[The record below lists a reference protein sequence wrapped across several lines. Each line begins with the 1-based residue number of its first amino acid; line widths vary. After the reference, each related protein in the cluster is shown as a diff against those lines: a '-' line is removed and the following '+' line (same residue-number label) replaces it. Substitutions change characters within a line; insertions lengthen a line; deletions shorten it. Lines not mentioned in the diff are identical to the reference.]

1 MDHNNILPVVLA
13 GGKSKRFGE
22 DKSQVKLGRKILID
36 YILSEL
42 IDEFNEILIV
52 ANDPIKHLPSNKI
65 KKIKDF
71 KKDLGPL
78 GGIFTA
84 MKWAKDN
91 NKSYKWIA
99 SFPSDTPFFK
109 KNILNN
115 FFEKV
120 NEKESELF
128 FMTFNDKRHNIF
140 GLWSTSLI
148 DQLEKDLENGSRK
161 VEKWAN
167 NIGLKTINMS
177 FEKEDP
183 FFNINTQEDLKKA
196 NKILND

>member
-1 MDHNNILPVVLA
+1 MDHNKILGVVLA
-13 GGKSKRFGE
+13 GGKSQRFGE
-22 DKSQVKLGRKILID
+22 DKSQAKLGEKILID

-91 NKSYKWIA
+91 NINLDLSARKYPNFFQSIIMK
-99 SFPSDTPFFK
+99 FK
-109 KNILNN
+109 KIL
-115 FFEKV
+115 FETIIKV
-120 NEKESELF
+120 PWKYRVYLS
-128 FMTFNDKRHNIF
+128 
-140 GLWSTSLI
+140 SLI
-148 DQLEKDLENGSRK
+148 KR
-161 VEKWAN
+161 
-167 NIGLKTINMS
+167 
-177 FEKEDP
+177 
-183 FFNINTQEDLKKA
+183 
-196 NKILND
+196 ILISY